1 MPRKPPARRRRA
13 HQFGGSSQAAVPT
26 KPRGLRYKQPNLVGK
41 HVFRVRE
48 FHVRDH
54 LVPLLRK
61 NRLGAAKLD
70 LILRGLALNPQHTG
84 KRSTPGLVLN
94 RFAYEDL
101 HDLARGANWFG
112 AGKTSGTYSYDPDL
126 ARLKRK
132 WVGEQLQV
140 LEAMRLVRRDPRPGD
155 HPTIVVLRDDG
166 SGEAFDD
173 PDGTPG
179 NTYVS
184 ILGGIISSG
193 ALAEWDT
200 ARLTFYLA
208 AMIAEWHS
216 VRLPFRLP
224 PAILEQFPAL
234 AVRGAEPGTG
244 SWYRPLTWFNNASQR
259 EDNAV
264 LIPFSTSTL
273 ERGVKAFS
281 AEGLIEVHKLSRS
294 PRTGRPFKSG
304 PRNLYVNKFGTLTEA
319 ARIVP
324 AEQFDDELQRLVAEQ
339 SEQR

>member
-112 AGKTSGTYSYDPDL
+112 GKSGDTYSYDPDL
-126 ARLKRK
+126 AKLKRK
-132 WVGEQLQV
+132 WVGEQLQA
-140 LEAMRLVRRDPRPGD
+140 LEAMRLLRREPRPGN

-166 SGEAFDD
+166 LEEAFDD

-179 NTYVS
+179 KTYVS

-193 ALAEWDT
+193 ALAEWNM
-200 ARLTFYLA
+200 AQLSFYLA
-208 AMIAEWHS
+208 AMMAEGHS
-216 VRLPFRLP
+216 APLKIPLDMIELLPD
-224 PAILEQFPAL
+224 L
-234 AVRGAEPGTG
+234 AGRGPEPGSG
-244 SWYRPLTWFNNASQR
+244 RWYRPLTWFNDATQR

-273 ERGVKAFS
+273 ERGLKAFE
-281 AEGLIEVHKLSRS
+281 AEGLVEVRKLRRN
-294 PRTGRPFKSG
+294 PRTGRPFRSG
-304 PRNLYVNKFGTLTEA
+304 PRNLYVNKFSTLAQA

-324 AEQFDDELQRLVAEQ
+324 AEQFDDELQRLVAQQ
-339 SEQR
+339 SPQL